1 MAPVGN
7 AHLDKVSMGVEVL
20 GLLSLAF
27 LAVMF
32 ISFLNIS
39 GVNKYIFDECPKF
52 ISALVFNLHI
62 QWLRSGS

>member
-1 MAPVGN
+1 
-7 AHLDKVSMGVEVL
+7 MGVEVL
-20 GLLSLAF
+20 GLLSVAF

-39 GVNKYIFDECPKF
+39 GVNKCIFDECPKF
-52 ISALVFNLHI
+52 ISALVFNLHM